1 MLLVKKQSFE
11 LSSSAR
17 LVKAADVQTVCDA
30 QAVIEAAETE
40 AARLREEAKAAFEE
54 ERRKGYAKGLADVQ
68 EEVSRRKL
76 QLAEESAAFMES
88 VEGKMGDIVMKAL
101 RKCVDEIGDREL
113 VVQVVRKGI
122 KAVVRNQRQIT
133 LRVAPEMVET
143 VRARMNEILADFPHL
158 DEVDVQ
164 EDSRMKG
171 TACAVETAAGLA
183 DASVE
188 TQLAAV
194 EDSIRRRFS
203 RERCL

>member
-17 LVKAADVQTVCDA
+17 LVKATDVQTVCDA
-30 QAVIEAAETE
+30 QSVIAAAEAE
-40 AARLREEAKAAFEE
+40 AARLVEAAKAAYEE

-68 EEVSRRKL
+68 AEVARRKL
-76 QLAEESAAFMES
+76 ELADESAVFMAS
-88 VEGKMGDIVMKAL
+88 VEEKMGDIVMKAL

-113 VVQVVRKGI
+113 IVQVVRKVM

-133 LRVAPEMVET
+133 LRVAPDMVET
-143 VRARMNEILADFPHL
+143 VRSRMSDILADFPLL

-164 EDSRMKG
+164 EDPRLKG
-171 TACAVETAAGLA
+171 TACAVETAAGIA
-183 DASVE
+183 DASID

-194 EDSIRRRFS
+194 EESIRRRFS
-203 RERCL
+203 RES

>member
-30 QAVIEAAETE
+30 QAVIAAAEAE
-40 AARLREEAKAAFEE
+40 AARLVDAAKAAFEE

-68 EEVSRRKL
+68 AEVLRRKL
-76 QLAEESAAFMES
+76 ELADEAAAFMAS
-88 VEGKMGDIVMKAL
+88 VEEKMGDIVMKAL

-113 VVQVVRKGI
+113 VVQVVRKVM

-143 VRARMNEILADFPHL
+143 VRSRMGDILADFPLL

-164 EDSRMKG
+164 EDVRLKG
-171 TACAVETAAGLA
+171 TSCAVETAAGIA
-183 DASVE
+183 DASIE

-194 EDSIRRRFS
+194 EESILRRFS
-203 RERCL
+203 REN

>member
-11 LSSSAR
+11 LSSSSR

-30 QAVIEAAETE
+30 QTVIEAAEAE
-40 AARLREEAKAAFEE
+40 AARLVEAAKAAFEV

-68 EEVSRRKL
+68 DEVSRRKL
-76 QLAEESAAFMES
+76 ELAEESAAFMES

-113 VVQVVRKGI
+113 VVQVVRKVM

-133 LRVAPEMVET
+133 LRVAPEMVEA
-143 VRARMNEILADFPHL
+143 VRSRMGDILADFPLL

-171 TACAVETAAGLA
+171 TACAVETAAGIA

-203 RERCL
+203 RDR

>member
-17 LVKAADVQTVCDA
+17 LVKATDVQTVCDA
-30 QAVIEAAETE
+30 QSVIAAAEAE
-40 AARLREEAKAAFEE
+40 AARLVEAAKAAYEE

-68 EEVSRRKL
+68 AEVARRKL
-76 QLAEESAAFMES
+76 ELADESAVFMAS
-88 VEGKMGDIVMKAL
+88 VEEKMGDIVMKAL

-113 VVQVVRKGI
+113 IVQVVRKVM

-133 LRVAPEMVET
+133 LRVAPDMVET
-143 VRARMNEILADFPHL
+143 VRSRMSDILADFPLL

-164 EDSRMKG
+164 EDARLKG
-171 TACAVETAAGLA
+171 TACVVETAAGIA
-183 DASVE
+183 DASID

-194 EDSIRRRFS
+194 EESIRRRFS
-203 RERCL
+203 RES

>member
-17 LVKAADVQTVCDA
+17 LVKATDVQMVCDA
-30 QAVIEAAETE
+30 QSVIAAAEAE
-40 AARLREEAKAAFEE
+40 AARLVAAAKAAYEE

-68 EEVSRRKL
+68 VEVARRKL
-76 QLAEESAAFMES
+76 ELADESAVFMAS
-88 VEGKMGDIVMKAL
+88 VEEKMGDIVMKAL

-113 VVQVVRKGI
+113 IVQVVRKVM

-133 LRVAPEMVET
+133 LRVAPDMVET
-143 VRARMNEILADFPHL
+143 VRSRMSDILADFPLL

-164 EDSRMKG
+164 EDARLKG
-171 TACAVETAAGLA
+171 TACAVETAAGIA
-183 DASVE
+183 DASID

-194 EDSIRRRFS
+194 EESIRRRFS
-203 RERCL
+203 RES

>member
-17 LVKAADVQTVCDA
+17 LVKATDVQTVCDA
-30 QAVIEAAETE
+30 QSVIAAAEAE
-40 AARLREEAKAAFEE
+40 AARLVAAAKAAYEE

-68 EEVSRRKL
+68 VEVARRKL
-76 QLAEESAAFMES
+76 ELADESAVFMAS
-88 VEGKMGDIVMKAL
+88 VEEKMGDIVMKAL

-113 VVQVVRKGI
+113 IVQVVRKVM

-133 LRVAPEMVET
+133 LRVAPDMVET
-143 VRARMNEILADFPHL
+143 VRSRMGDILADFPHL

-164 EDSRMKG
+164 EDARLKG
-171 TACAVETAAGLA
+171 TACAVETAAGIA
-183 DASVE
+183 DASID

-194 EDSIRRRFS
+194 EESIRRRFS
-203 RERCL
+203 RES

>member
-30 QAVIEAAETE
+30 QAVIEAAEAE
-40 AARLREEAKAAFEE
+40 AARLREAAKAAFED
-54 ERRKGYAKGLADVQ
+54 ERRRGYAKGLADVQ

-76 QLAEESAAFMES
+76 LLAEESAAFMES

-113 VVQVVRKGI
+113 VVQVVRKVI
-122 KAVVRNQRQIT
+122 RVVVRNQRQIT

-143 VRARMNEILADFPHL
+143 VRSRMNDILADFPHL

-194 EDSIRRRFS
+194 EESIRRRFS

>member
-30 QAVIEAAETE
+30 QAVIESAEAE
-40 AARLREEAKAAFEE
+40 AARLREAAKAAFED
-54 ERRKGYAKGLADVQ
+54 ERRRGYAKGLADVQ

-76 QLAEESAAFMES
+76 LLAEESAAFMES

-113 VVQVVRKGI
+113 VVQVVRKVI
-122 KAVVRNQRQIT
+122 RAVVRNQRQIT

-143 VRARMNEILADFPHL
+143 VRSRMNDILADFPHL

-194 EDSIRRRFS
+194 EESIRRRFS

>member
-17 LVKAADVQTVCDA
+17 LVKADDVQTVCDA
-30 QAVIEAAETE
+30 QSVIAAAEAE
-40 AARLREEAKAAFEE
+40 AARLVAAAKAAYEE

-68 EEVSRRKL
+68 AEVARRKL
-76 QLAEESAAFMES
+76 ELADESAVFMAS
-88 VEGKMGDIVMKAL
+88 VEEKMGDIVMKAL

-113 VVQVVRKGI
+113 VVQVVRKVM

-133 LRVAPEMVET
+133 LRVAPDMVET
-143 VRARMNEILADFPHL
+143 VRSRMSDILADFPLL

-164 EDSRMKG
+164 EDARLKG
-171 TACAVETAAGLA
+171 TACAVETAAGIA
-183 DASVE
+183 DASID

-194 EDSIRRRFS
+194 EESIRRRFS
-203 RERCL
+203 RES

>member
-11 LSSSAR
+11 LASSAR

-30 QAVIEAAETE
+30 QAVIEAAEAE
-40 AARLREEAKAAFEE
+40 AARLREAAKAAFEE

-113 VVQVVRKGI
+113 VVQVVRKVI

-143 VRARMNEILADFPHL
+143 VRSRMNDILADFPHL

-164 EDSRMKG
+164 EDARMKG

-194 EDSIRRRFS
+194 EESIRRRFS

>member
-30 QAVIEAAETE
+30 QGVIAAAEAE
-40 AARLREEAKAAFEE
+40 AARLVEAAKAAYEE
-54 ERRKGYAKGLADVQ
+54 ERCKGYAKGLADVQ
-68 EEVSRRKL
+68 AEVARRKL
-76 QLAEESAAFMES
+76 ELADESAAFMAS
-88 VEGKMGDIVMKAL
+88 VEEKMGDIVMKAL

-113 VVQVVRKGI
+113 VVQVVRKVM

-133 LRVAPEMVET
+133 LRVAPDMVET
-143 VRARMNEILADFPHL
+143 VRSRMSDILADFPLL

-164 EDSRMKG
+164 EDARLKG
-171 TACAVETAAGLA
+171 TACAVETAAGIA
-183 DASVE
+183 DASID

-194 EDSIRRRFS
+194 EESIRRRFS
-203 RERCL
+203 RES

>member
-17 LVKAADVQTVCDA
+17 LVKATDVQTVCDA
-30 QAVIEAAETE
+30 QSVIAAAEAE
-40 AARLREEAKAAFEE
+40 AARLVAAAKAAYEE

-68 EEVSRRKL
+68 VEVARRKL
-76 QLAEESAAFMES
+76 ELADESAVFMAS
-88 VEGKMGDIVMKAL
+88 VEEKMGDIVMKAL

-113 VVQVVRKGI
+113 IVQVVRKVM

-133 LRVAPEMVET
+133 LRVAPDMVET
-143 VRARMNEILADFPHL
+143 VRSRMSDILADFPLL

-164 EDSRMKG
+164 EDARLKG
-171 TACAVETAAGLA
+171 TACAVETAAGIA
-183 DASVE
+183 DASID

-194 EDSIRRRFS
+194 EESIRRRFS
-203 RERCL
+203 RES

>member
-17 LVKAADVQTVCDA
+17 LVKAADVRTVCDA
-30 QAVIEAAETE
+30 QAVIEAAEAE
-40 AARLREEAKAAFEE
+40 AARLKEAATAAFEE

-113 VVQVVRKGI
+113 VVQVVRKVV

-133 LRVAPEMVET
+133 LRVAPEMVGT
-143 VRARMNEILADFPHL
+143 VRARMDDILADFPHL

-164 EDSRMKG
+164 EDPRMKG

-194 EDSIRRRFS
+194 EESIRRRFS
-203 RERCL
+203 RERSL

>member
-17 LVKAADVQTVCDA
+17 LVKATDVQTVCDA
-30 QAVIEAAETE
+30 QSVIAAAEAE
-40 AARLREEAKAAFEE
+40 AARLVAAAKAAYEE

-68 EEVSRRKL
+68 AEVARRKL
-76 QLAEESAAFMES
+76 ELADESAAFMAS
-88 VEGKMGDIVMKAL
+88 VEEKMGDIVMKAL

-113 VVQVVRKGI
+113 IVQVVRKVM

-133 LRVAPEMVET
+133 LRVAPDMVET
-143 VRARMNEILADFPHL
+143 VRSRMSDILADFPLL

-164 EDSRMKG
+164 EDARLKG
-171 TACAVETAAGLA
+171 TACAVETAAGIA
-183 DASVE
+183 DASID

-194 EDSIRRRFS
+194 EESIRRRFS
-203 RERCL
+203 RES